1 MENEVTMNQVEQVD
15 QVEQVVNEA
24 IVDDIARWK
33 QMFKKVYEVDIMDD
47 TYIYR
52 GITRPEVRR
61 ISQEA
66 GKKITQLRATNTSE
80 AEAQEIVAELM
91 QEMQVRMC
99 TLFPDL
105 SMIDFNDPNSPLS
118 LAGVIPSLTQA
129 IDEASGANITILP
142 REL

>member
-1 MENEVTMNQVEQVD
+1 MENEVTTNQVD
-15 QVEQVVNEA
+15 QIDEA
-24 IVDDIARWK
+24 IDDDIAKWK

-66 GKKITQLRATNTSE
+66 AKKITQLRASNVT
-80 AEAQEIVAELM
+80 EIESQGIVEELM

-105 SMIDFNDPNSPLS
+105 SVIDFNDPSSSMS
-118 LAGVIPSLTQA
+118 LAGVVPALAQA
-129 IDEASGANITILP
+129 IDEASGGNITIIP